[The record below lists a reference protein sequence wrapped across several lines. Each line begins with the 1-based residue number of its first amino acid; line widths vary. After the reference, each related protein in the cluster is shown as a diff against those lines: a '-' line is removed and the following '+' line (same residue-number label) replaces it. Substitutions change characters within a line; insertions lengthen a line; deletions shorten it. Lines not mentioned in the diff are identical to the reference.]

1 AKMLFMLFL
10 SFVSTLVILVVGTLV
25 WGVSLHIN
33 LFMIVFMVVI
43 IIATSFLFSGIGMI
57 IGRFVKEEE
66 TADMAGGAITF
77 PMMFLAGTFF
87 SLDMMPEFM
96 QSIARILPL
105 YYVNEGLRNAMIYT
119 NVDKTIFNTAI
130 VLIFAA
136 IFFLVGVFVTKWKE
150 D

>member
-1 AKMLFMLFL
+1 MLFMLFL

-119 NVDKTIFNTAI
+119 NIDKTIFNTAI

-136 IFFLVGVFVTKWKE
+136 IFFLVGVFVTKWKG